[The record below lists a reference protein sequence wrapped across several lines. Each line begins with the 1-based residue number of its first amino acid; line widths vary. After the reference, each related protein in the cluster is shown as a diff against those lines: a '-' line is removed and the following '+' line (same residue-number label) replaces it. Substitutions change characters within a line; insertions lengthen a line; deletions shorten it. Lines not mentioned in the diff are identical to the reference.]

1 MRIHRRTLLG
11 TVAGIAL
18 AALLVSR
25 VDLGALTATLLSAD
39 YRYLVISLVFFILG
53 LLTRA
58 WRWRGLLDGKLP
70 WPRAFH
76 IMNIAYLVNGLL
88 PLRIGEVARLF
99 LTRRANTQI
108 AFMQTG
114 STILVERLLDVL
126 GVALLAMI
134 ATAIAPVSAELRRLA
149 ILAAA
154 LSLCGFVALLALAR
168 WRASADSL
176 ISRVCAVLP
185 ARAGLPLGE
194 FARDFLDG
202 LQPLL
207 GFAAL
212 ARALLWTALSWLLS
226 VITNYVLMLAF
237 FEQGDWLAI
246 MLSIASASFAIAI
259 PLVPGNLG
267 AYEISIVVA
276 FTLLGY
282 EELDTI
288 TAFALAVH
296 AQNILVNIVTGL
308 VGLFFEGLSLGQLRA
323 QVQGLDHAS
332 FKERHAKNNSQ
343 R

>member
-108 AFMQTG
+108 PFMQTG

-134 ATAIAPVSAELRRLA
+134 ATAIAPVSAELRQLA

-185 ARAGLPLGE
+185 ARAGLSLGK

>member
-332 FKERHAKNNSQ
+332 FKEQHAKNNSQ

>member
-58 WRWRGLLDGKLP
+58 WRWCGLLDGKLP

-108 AFMQTG
+108 PFMQTG

-185 ARAGLPLGE
+185 ARAGLPLGK

-207 GFAAL
+207 GLAAL

-267 AYEISIVVA
+267 AYEISIAVA

-282 EELDTI
+282 TELDTI

-296 AQNILVNIVTGL
+296 AQNILVNIATGL

-323 QVQGLDHAS
+323 QVQGLDHAP